1 MQMQARLS
9 VTKNNYF
16 FKYSISVTL
25 FDMLHAGGAGR
36 ATGGFFG
43 LGG

>member
-1 MQMQARLS
+1 MQMQTCLS
-9 VTKNNYF
+9 VTKNNSF

-36 ATGGFFG
+36 AAGGFFG